1 MRKKIILPFYEK
13 NKKIREEMKELVK
26 QGRKLLQGEK
36 DLIRRQII

>member
-26 QGRKLLQGEK
+26 KGRKLLQGEK